1 MAFLLPILA
10 DQQVLV
16 VQLDLEN
23 PDDES
28 KTRVIQVCCTYT
40 LEY

>member
-16 VQLDLEN
+16 VQLGLEN
-23 PDDES
+23 PDGES
-28 KTRVIQVCCTYT
+28 KTHVIQVCCM
-40 LEY
+40 